1 MGRKKWILNI
11 IYSILIF
18 CFGKKIPQQWNSFC
32 NVTRLLI
39 WIFFSENF
47 VKMIFSSMRF
57 LFSFSVH
64 YLNVWYCPFRISW
77 KIGKNPQFNSTKTTP
92 KSTKNYGQTSKR
104 NPKLYNELIRNKRNR
119 NLAMNRRR
127 YLWTTFNFIC
137 PDLSRN

>member
-1 MGRKKWILNI
+1 MGRKKC
-11 IYSILIF
+11 IYLLLIF
-18 CFGKKIPQQWNSFC
+18 LFYKKNSSTIKFILQC
-32 NVTRLLI
+32 HAPFNMN
-39 WIFFSENF
+39 FF
-47 VKMIFSSMRF
+47 VKMIFSSIRF

-127 YLWTTFNFIC
+127 YL
-137 PDLSRN
+137 